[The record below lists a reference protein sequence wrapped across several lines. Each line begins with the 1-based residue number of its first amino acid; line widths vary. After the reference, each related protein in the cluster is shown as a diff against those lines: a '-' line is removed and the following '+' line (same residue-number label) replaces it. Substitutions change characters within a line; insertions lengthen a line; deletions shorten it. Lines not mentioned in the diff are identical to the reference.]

1 MVNDPQAP
9 VFLKAKDV
17 EYSGLF
23 YSYDQLD
30 FQYVLKSA
38 NFPKIMG
45 CKINQGSTHHYWHK
59 CE

>member
-45 CKINQGSTHHYWHK
+45 CKINQGSTHHY
-59 CE
+59 